1 MVMNIRIVKIKKD
14 DENVI
19 IGQSH
24 FIKTVEDFYEA
35 LATASPGIKFGL
47 AFCEASGKRLVR
59 HDGND
64 AELEKRA
71 VENAMNV
78 GAGHSFIIHIK
89 NAYPINVLPHLRSK
103 EELVNI
109 FAATANDLSVVVID
123 EGDQSGIIGVLDGY
137 KPLGIEGNNDIE
149 DRKKFLRDIG
159 YKR

>member
-1 MVMNIRIVKIKKD
+1 MNIRIVKIKKE

-35 LATASPGIKFGL
+35 LITSSPGIKFGL

-64 AELEKRA
+64 TELENRA
-71 VENAMNV
+71 VENAMSI
-78 GAGHSFIIHIK
+78 GAGHSFIIHIR

-109 FAATANDLSVVVID
+109 FAATANDLSVVVLD

-137 KPLGIEGNNDIE
+137 RPLGVEGNE
-149 DRKKFLRDIG
+149 EVGERKKFLRDIG
-159 YKR
+159 YKK